1 MDNAIAAALVTFGA
15 VALAEL
21 GDKTQLLAMAF
32 AARYKAARVLAG
44 VLIATL
50 LINAMGVAAG
60 SMLARYEALTVWIQ
74 SAASLSF
81 IVFGLWSL
89 RGGKPEDGKERKSRL
104 GPVLT
109 VAVAFFVAEL
119 GDKTQLAAVALA
131 AKFPAHP
138 LLVLLGAVAGMT
150 AVNALGVFVGA
161 SLCRRI
167 PEKVFRIA
175 SAAVF
180 GLFGLLGV
188 WQAASEGFEWGVEGA
203 LCAVAAVALA
213 AGLIAWR
220 ILRRGMQAACD

>member
-1 MDNAIAAALVTFGA
+1 MDNAVTAALLSFGA
-15 VALAEL
+15 VALAEM

-32 AARYKAARVLAG
+32 AARYKAAKVLLG
-44 VLIATL
+44 VFIATV

-60 SMLARYEALTVWIQ
+60 SWLAHYRALAVWVQ
-74 SAASLSF
+74 AAASLSF

-89 RGGKPEDGKERKSRL
+89 RGEKQEDGEKRKGRF

-109 VAVAFFVAEL
+109 VAIAFFVAEL
-119 GDKTQLAAVALA
+119 GDKTQLAAIALA

-138 LLVLLGAVAGMT
+138 AFVLLGAVAGMT

-167 PEKVFRIA
+167 PEKIFRIA

-180 GLFGLLGV
+180 GLFGFWGV
-188 WQAASEGFEWGVEGA
+188 WQTASEGFGWNAAGA
-203 LCAVAAVALA
+203 ACAVAVVALI
-213 AGLIAWR
+213 AGIIAWR
-220 ILRRGMQAACD
+220 MLRRGIPNACD